1 MVRIRETQQIK
12 RSLQYQSNRYLS
24 NRTSIDLSMFAR
36 IARNTIA
43 KAAQHPHRQTHPSNA
58 NITTRAASQ
67 KEAISN
73 ATTTS
78 NHINHEILAK
88 ARKISPPIGLVA
100 GLFGSLVG
108 VGGGVVIVPS
118 IVSRCKNIPQKLVS
132 GTSLAAVLSTAVASA
147 LTFGS
152 SGCVDLT
159 AAAII
164 SPFAMLTAPFGA
176 RLTAKLNCV
185 TLRRILGYFLFY
197 VAPIVPLKAYLLAGK
212 EQDSEQKDAH
222 GNEVDAKQLAAAGVE
237 TTTTATTTLS
247 AVQLTTALH
256 PSPQTSSL
264 PLPSPLPLSSLPS
277 LSSFLEQHYRNIKI
291 GILEM
296 PTSTRILLAATGSI
310 AGLASGLL
318 GIGGGTIVT
327 PLLALVL
334 PPGNQ
339 AMVLGTSLFSM
350 VPPSAAALIQHARMG
365 NVDWRMAAGLAVGT
379 AVGGGLG
386 SSVAVETPSGVL
398 EAIFAIGMVF
408 LGRKTL
414 QTAK

>member
-1 MVRIRETQQIK
+1 
-12 RSLQYQSNRYLS
+12 
-24 NRTSIDLSMFAR
+24 MFSR
-36 IARNTIA
+36 IAKNTIA
-43 KAAQHPHRQTHPSNA
+43 TALQRAQQQQQQLQNKIPTINLVANA
-58 NITTRAASQ
+58 SVATRAALQ
-67 KEAISN
+67 KEIIPKAI
-73 ATTTS
+73 
-78 NHINHEILAK
+78 HIVDPGVLSR
-88 ARKISPPIGLVA
+88 ARKLSSPVGVVA

-147 LTFGS
+147 VTFGS
-152 SGCVDLT
+152 GGCVDVA

-164 SPFAMLTAPFGA
+164 GPFAMMTAPFGA
-176 RLTAKLNCV
+176 RLTTKLNCI
-185 TLRRILGYFLFY
+185 TLRRILGYFLFC
-197 VAPIVPLKAYLLAGK
+197 VAPLVPLKAHLLASK
-212 EQDSEQKDAH
+212 EEKEEEEDTTVAEAI
-222 GNEVDAKQLAAAGVE
+222 AAVE
-237 TTTTATTTLS
+237 AIRTTTL
-247 AVQLTTALH
+247 V
-256 PSPQTSSL
+256 SL
-264 PLPSPLPLSSLPS
+264 PTAQPPPPPPPSLPVISLPSFSPNLSSLSSYIEQQYSNILKMGAPS
-277 LSSFLEQHYRNIKI
+277 IF
-291 GILEM
+291 
-296 PTSTRILLAATGSI
+296 LLAATGSV

-339 AMVLGTSLFSM
+339 ATVLGTSLLSM
-350 VPPSAAALIQHARMG
+350 VLPSSAALAQHARLG

-379 AVGGGLG
+379 GIGGALG

-398 EAIFAIGMVF
+398 EVIFGVGMLY